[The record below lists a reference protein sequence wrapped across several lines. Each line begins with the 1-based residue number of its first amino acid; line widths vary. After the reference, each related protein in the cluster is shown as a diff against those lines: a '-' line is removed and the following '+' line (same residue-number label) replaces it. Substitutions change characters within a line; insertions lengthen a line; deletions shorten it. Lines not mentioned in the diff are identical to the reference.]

1 MPELKDSFSEF
12 RDMNKEDLIKSHTLR
27 THSKKVVDIVEKVIN
42 DIDKKDCKLVEMLQ
56 KLGRNH
62 CIYGAN
68 NDFLYVSLFCFYLGH
83 QKLSVHQ
90 IFQKSFIKKFFLF

>member
-42 DIDKKDCKLVEMLQ
+42 DIDKKDSKLVEMLQ

-62 CIYGAN
+62 CIYGAT
-68 NDFLYVSLFCFYLGH
+68 NDFLYVRLSKEVVFYE
-83 QKLSVHQ
+83 
-90 IFQKSFIKKFFLF
+90 